1 MWRKVVLV
9 EHERM
14 NRTMKQIIRTVS
26 LITLIGL
33 VFGMGFIT
41 GAGHLP
47 VFAQSDSNRSA
58 QVEKLFVPF
67 WEAWDAVKD
76 QYLEPP
82 SDDVLMQGAITGMI
96 NALNDRNSA
105 YMDPKLY
112 ESLNDEMSDGAYEG
126 IGASIRK
133 DPITGNFSV
142 VSTIIGS
149 PAQKGGLRIGD
160 IIVSV
165 DGKEIRPLTQTQLL
179 GVVRGPAG
187 TAVKLGVLR
196 KGSETLVDVI
206 ITRARIE
213 MPTVTFTLY
222 EGNIGYVKLAD
233 FNDLAVP
240 ELNKAL
246 TTLNANKLNGLIL
259 DLRDDPGGF
268 LQTAIDVAHL
278 FLQRGPYVLERGR
291 NNEPVRVPTPK
302 TRTLAPDVPV
312 VVLINGGSASA
323 SELVAGALRDRGRAI
338 LVGETSYGKGSV
350 QAWSRL
356 SNGGGLRLTIA
367 HFFTPTGGAIN
378 GIGLRPDVYIPWD
391 MVASPDYDPQLAE
404 ALWILKG
411 KF

>member
-1 MWRKVVLV
+1 
-9 EHERM
+9 
-14 NRTMKQIIRTVS
+14 MKRSMKYIIRTVS
-26 LITLIGL
+26 LVTLIVL
-33 VFGMGFIT
+33 VFGLGFVT

-47 VFAQSDSNRSA
+47 VFAQANSANGSRSSD
-58 QVEKLFVPF
+58 VEKLFVPF
-67 WEAWDAVKD
+67 WEAWDAVQD
-76 QYLEPP
+76 QYLDPP
-82 SDDVLMQGAITGMI
+82 SQDLLMQGAITGMI

-133 DPITGNFSV
+133 DPITGNFTV

-149 PAQKGGLRIGD
+149 PAQKGGLRVGD

-196 KGSETLVDVI
+196 KGAETLVDVI

-213 MPTVTFTLY
+213 MPTVTFALY

-246 TTLNANKLNGLIL
+246 TTLDANNLNGLIL

-278 FLQRGPYVLERGR
+278 FLPRGPYVLERGR

-302 TRTLAPDVPV
+302 TRTLVPDVPV

-367 HFFTPTGGAIN
+367 HFFTPTGGVIN
-378 GIGLRPDVYIPWD
+378 GIGLRPDVYVPWD
-391 MVASPDYDPQLAE
+391 MVASPDNDPQLAE
-404 ALWILKG
+404 AIWILKG